1 MDIEKQK
8 KLDAIWGSPVPVKNP
23 QMEAGKQ
30 RAQELRERAKAT
42 RKETRKENRS
52 VGEKILDFTGGK
64 EIAQGLGQGL
74 ANTGFMEKG
83 GTILGAK
90 VEGGNVAK
98 QLEET
103 QASQFKI
110 QNDLITRI
118 KEKKTKGEDTSRLE
132 NALKMI
138 EEDVSET
145 AQGAERLLNPN
156 ELTTKQVLG
165 DALQLA
171 TTAGGAKLA
180 GSMVGKTG
188 QAIGTVKGALAGA
201 KAGVVTGGAVGTLGG
216 ASQGLQEDKDLKGI
230 AESALAGGLIGAGT
244 GGVLGALGGAVSG
257 KIQAKRFS
265 EQTLRDH
272 LKTAKMELQEMSA
285 DEIKKLG
292 GKSKLFE
299 ANKQDIILQLR
310 SEGLNRKADILEKTP
325 ISSLKNFDEYEKA
338 MTGAFKNYTKQTEQA
353 IKSIT
358 PKTKD
363 LTPKEYE
370 RLVQQGRISPK
381 QGRTPDKY
389 ILSDRELD
397 TATKYQKLLGK
408 DPVKN
413 TQNLAK
419 EISSKDKEVG
429 AFLRKNNGI
438 FNTGELKNSIA
449 KKLEQVD
456 DLTVDEARLAKLKE
470 STIDNFIKSL
480 EKNDMETLWKARKA
494 FDRKIESAFRGS
506 PTLQK
511 EIKKEFRNAV
521 QDFISERTDDVTY
534 KGYMQ
539 EMSDLINL
547 SDTTALKAAKERG
560 LNEIEKWIK
569 NNPVEAKVLGW
580 VAGSGVV
587 TGAVHA
593 LGR

>member
-1 MDIEKQK
+1 MTLTQKQIQEMDKIAGVQTPTNSNSQ
-8 KLDAIWGSPVPVKNP
+8 LN
-23 QMEAGKQ
+23 AGKK
-30 RAQELRERAKAT
+30 RAAELRDRAKMS

-52 VGEKILDFTGGK
+52 IGEKVLDFTGGK
-64 EIAQGLGQGL
+64 EIAQGLGQ
-74 ANTGFMEKG
+74 
-83 GTILGAK
+83 LGAMK
-90 VEGGNVAK
+90 GNTK
-98 QLEET
+98 LLEDT
-103 QASQFKI
+103 QKSQADI
-110 QNDLITRI
+110 QGNILKAI
-118 KEKKTKGEDTSRLE
+118 KEKKAKGEDVSRLE
-132 NALKMI
+132 NALAI
-138 EEDVSET
+138 INEDIYST
-145 AQGAERLLNPN
+145 GASAERTLNPN
-156 ELTTKQVLG
+156 ELTTKQVVG

-180 GSMVGKTG
+180 GSMAGKAGQAVGVGKG
-188 QAIGTVKGALAGA
+188 IVAGA
-201 KAGVVTGGAVGTLGG
+201 KAGAITGGAVGTISG

-230 AESALAGGLIGAGT
+230 ATEALKGGTIGATT
-244 GGVLGALGGAVSG
+244 GGVLGAITGGISG
-257 KIQAKRFS
+257 KIQAKKFTES
-265 EQTLRDH
+265 TLRDH
-272 LKTAKMELQEMSA
+272 LKTAKIEMNEMSA
-285 DEIKKLG
+285 EEIKRLG

-299 ANKQDIILQLR
+299 SNKNDIVMQLR
-310 SEGLNRKADILEKTP
+310 SEGLNKKADILEKTP
-325 ISSLKNFDEYEKA
+325 ISSLKNFDDYEKA
-338 MTGAFKNYTKQTEQA
+338 VTGAFKNYTKQTERA
-353 IKSIT
+353 IKAIT
-358 PKTKD
+358 PQTKD

-381 QGRTPDKY
+381 QGRTPDRY

-419 EISSKDKEVG
+419 EVTKKDKEVG
-429 AFLRKNNGI
+429 AFLSKNNGI

-480 EKNDMETLWKARKA
+480 EKNDMETLWKTRKA
-494 FDRKIESAFRGS
+494 FDRSIESAFRGS
-506 PTLQK
+506 PSLQK

-534 KGYMQ
+534 KGYMK

-547 SDTTALKAAKERG
+547 SDTTAVKAAKERG

-569 NNPVEAKVLGW
+569 NNPIEAKVLGW
-580 VAGSGVV
+580 VGGSGAV
-587 TGAVHA
+587 TGIVHA